1 MFIPKELRLNEFKQ
15 VAIPENK
22 WFFGRPDAQGSVP
35 DSAFTG
41 DEMAVMP
48 QNKIDSIA
56 QADVE
61 FRDQLN
67 NGED

>member
-15 VAIPENK
+15 VNIPENR
-22 WFFGRPDAQGSVP
+22 WFFGRPMISVP
-35 DSAFTG
+35 DSAYTG
-41 DEMAVMP
+41 DEVAVMP

-56 QADVE
+56 EADAE

-67 NGED
+67 ND

>member
-15 VAIPENK
+15 VNIPQNS
-22 WFFGRPDAQGSVP
+22 WFFGRPMVNVP
-35 DSAFTG
+35 DSAYTG
-41 DEMAVMP
+41 DEVAIMP

-56 QADVE
+56 DADAE

-67 NGED
+67 KDD